1 MAKPPCVFH
10 AQCGGT
16 AGTSEHVFPAGLGGL
31 HENTN
36 ILCVDCQP
44 HFGRGL
50 DCVLPPELRHFNT
63 LLGIKSRHR
72 GIVPPSAVTDPATG
86 QRFLMNEHQAI
97 VSAEPALKETSVDD
111 QGLEGRYYSLIGAP
125 AALRKFDEAA
135 FLKRLSEVTGK
146 NFEVVGRD
154 PTQPV
159 LIAPPLNADTSFG
172 GDASFRAV
180 ARIALN
186 FLAEYD
192 PALARA
198 PGLEAIK
205 RWIRAGTPPE
215 EQFVEFADP
224 LTEAE
229 MLLNHFELGHRIA
242 LGFCA
247 ETQTISARLTLFG
260 VHEVAVKFG
269 SAPCAR
275 SHIAVIDIDPKARHE
290 APGVDTRRFCP
301 VSAPAP
307 ATLGAFSS
315 DRDAV
320 LERNRKRTAELKA
333 VADDRVLRARF
344 APLIDRLNQAR
355 SLLRFQQ
362 VQEIRNIV
370 QDQQQMAFN
379 LLVPAMRTAIEFL
392 ERHGYK
398 QHAQFLSA
406 TIEAEAGD
414 VVVGKLG
421 TLLAQQVLSAI
432 ASDLLD
438 LMAHGPVTPEIAL
451 DLFAGARGLRAAF
464 TVVTEACV
472 TIGLP
477 MA

>member
-1 MAKPPCVFH
+1 MAKPPCVFN

-16 AGTSEHVFPAGLGGL
+16 AGTSEHVFPAGLGGI

-36 ILCVDCQP
+36 ILCDDCQP
-44 HFGRGL
+44 QFGDGL
-50 DCVLPPELRHFNT
+50 DRVLPSELRHFNT

-72 GIVPPSAVTDPATG
+72 GIVPASTVEDSATG

-111 QGLEGRYYSLIGAP
+111 QGLEGRYYSLVGDP
-125 AALRKFDEAA
+125 ATLRKFDEAA
-135 FLKRLSEVTGK
+135 FLKRLNEATGK
-146 NFEVVGRD
+146 TFEVVGRD
-154 PTQPV
+154 PSKPV
-159 LIAPPLNADTSFG
+159 LIASPLKADTSFG

-192 PALARA
+192 PALARS

-205 RWIRAGTPPE
+205 RWIRAGTPPD

-224 LTEAE
+224 MTQAE
-229 MLLNHFELGHRIA
+229 VLPNHFELGHRVA
-242 LGFCA
+242 LGFCV
-247 ETQTISARLTLFG
+247 ETQTISARVTLFG
-260 VHEVAVKFG
+260 VHEVAIRFG
-269 SAPCAR
+269 EAPCTR

-290 APGVDTRRFCP
+290 APGVDTRRFCAI
-301 VSAPAP
+301 SAPP
-307 ATLGAFSS
+307 PRTLGAFSI

-320 LERNRKRTAELKA
+320 LERNRKRTAKLQA
-333 VADDRVLRARF
+333 VANERVLHARF
-344 APLIDRLNQAR
+344 APLIDRLNNAR
-355 SLLRFQQ
+355 SLMRFQQ
-362 VQEIRNIV
+362 AQEIRRIV
-370 QDQQQMAFN
+370 KGQQQMAFN
-379 LLVPAMRTAIEFL
+379 LLVTAMRTAIDSL
-392 ERHGYK
+392 QRHGYK

-432 ASDLLD
+432 ASDLLE
-438 LMAHGPVTPEIAL
+438 LMAQGPVTDDVAL

-472 TIGLP
+472 TMGLP